1 MLLHYLK
8 SSLDD
13 IDNLIALTKKDIED
27 IKEANHE
34 LVFERTK
41 IKNDLVKAFENK
53 KSLLDNELIKMVSK
67 SKDTDLESILNE
79 EQKMLFSEM
88 KVKLSELKSINK
100 QYAKFVVIISEF
112 YNTLLDKIFPRELEG
127 YKKANRMPA
136 TLLKV
141 RA

>member
-13 IDNLIALTKKDIED
+13 IDHLIDLTKKDIED

-53 KSLLDNELIKMVSK
+53 KSLLDNELIKMVSNNK
-67 SKDTDLESILNE
+67 GMDLESILNE
-79 EQKMLFSEM
+79 EQKTLLNEM
-88 KVKLSELKSINK
+88 KIKLTELKSVNK
-100 QYAKFVVIISEF
+100 QYAKFVVIVSEF

-127 YKKANRMPA
+127 YKKANRTPA